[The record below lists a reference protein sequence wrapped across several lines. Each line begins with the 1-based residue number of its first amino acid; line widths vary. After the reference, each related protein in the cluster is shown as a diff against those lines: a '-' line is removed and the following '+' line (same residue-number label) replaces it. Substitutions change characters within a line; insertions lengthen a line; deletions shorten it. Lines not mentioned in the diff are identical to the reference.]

1 MADASDEMRYGVRMA
16 QPEFDHLPLSYR
28 PEGQDRFT
36 APADVCGTCS
46 DFESG
51 KLVPVSFCEAAR
63 IKSDE
68 LYAYIWD
75 DGPEPAWI

>member
-1 MADASDEMRYGVRMA
+1 MSGGTVFRMKM
-16 QPEFDHLPLSYR
+16 PEHYHLPISYR

-51 KLVPVSFCEAAR
+51 KLVPVSFCPEAKV
-63 IKSDE
+63 KSEE
-68 LYAYIWD
+68 LYAYICQ
-75 DGPEPAWI
+75 DGPRPEWA

>member
-1 MADASDEMRYGVRMA
+1 MT
-16 QPEFDHLPLSYR
+16 QPEFDHVPIDHR

-46 DFESG
+46 DFQSG
-51 KLVPVSFCEAAR
+51 VLVPVSFCPEAK

-68 LYAYIWD
+68 LNAWLWG
-75 DGPEPAWI
+75 DGPRPAWD